1 MGVSLEVVEAWVKTV
16 TEPKQLDKLVALL
29 ERQRVVLADKAKA
42 KAKRKAAVA
51 GR

>member
-16 TEPKQLDKLVALL
+16 TEPKQLDKLVTLV
-29 ERQRVVLADKAKA
+29 ERQRVVIADKAKA
-42 KAKRKAAVA
+42 KQAKRKAA

>member
-42 KAKRKAAVA
+42 KQAKRKAA